1 MSRLFAIGD
10 IHGCFDE
17 FREMIEKI
25 NPSMDD
31 KLILLGDYIDRGPG
45 IKETIDYI
53 LSLKEQGFDIVALKG
68 NHEVL
73 MLHALSTGNYF
84 NWLNNGAESTLASFG
99 IGMHD
104 PLDSRYLDFFKDLLW
119 YYQHDNYLFVHAG
132 FSNSDP
138 FTDYDPMVWT
148 RNERYTHPLL
158 TDKIIIHGHT
168 PITREQCIKNVR
180 RKKNVLNIDT
190 GCVYKELGYGVLTAI
205 ELPSQELFFT

>member
-25 NPSMDD
+25 NPSKQD
-31 KLILLGDYIDRGPG
+31 KLILLGDYIDRGPA

-84 NWLNNGAESTLASFG
+84 NWLNNGAESTLSSFG
-99 IGMHD
+99 IG
-104 PLDSRYLDFFKDLLW
+104 
-119 YYQHDNYLFVHAG
+119 HA
-132 FSNSDP
+132 
-138 FTDYDPMVWT
+138 
-148 RNERYTHPLL
+148 
-158 TDKIIIHGHT
+158 
-168 PITREQCIKNVR
+168 
-180 RKKNVLNIDT
+180 
-190 GCVYKELGYGVLTAI
+190 
-205 ELPSQELFFT
+205 